1 MVTPAK
7 LTEMVCLS
15 YYQAME
21 TVTLTKKEYD
31 RLLKKALSYDY
42 LRGLMAEDVFA
53 SPPVKNVKKVIK
65 EFAATGKYNQKFL
78 KSFEEGLKRSN
89 YFNDENPAP
98 V

>member
-1 MVTPAK
+1 MVLLLYSKTMD
-7 LTEMVCLS
+7 TI
-15 YYQAME
+15 
-21 TVTLTKKEYD
+21 TLTKKEYD